1 MPGEDIIITVEKEAL
16 LLQFLLQHL
25 KQKSRDNVKSMLRY
39 RQVWVDGR
47 VVSQFNH
54 PLRPGQLVTI
64 KKDRQT
70 DANLNRY
77 FRIVFEDEHIVVI
90 DKQAGLLS
98 ISAGSEHLTA
108 YGLLSSYLKQKDPA
122 GKIFVVHRL
131 DRDTSGVMMFA
142 KSEQVQTLL
151 QKAWQTGIR
160 ERTFMALVEGKVEKP
175 AGTIRSYLTESKAF
189 VVHSSKDP
197 DKGELAITHF
207 RTLKSNPD
215 YSLLEVSLE
224 TGKKNQIRV
233 HMQDI
238 GHSIVGD
245 KKYGANGNPIGRL
258 GLHASVLAFT
268 HPVSGERLR
277 FASDIPA
284 RFLRVF

>member
-1 MPGEDIIITVEKEAL
+1 MPGEDIIITVENEAL

-54 PLRPGQLVTI
+54 PLRPGQQVTI

-77 FRIVFEDEHIVVI
+77 FRFVFEDEYIVVI

-108 YGLLSSYLKQKDPA
+108 YSLLSYYLKQKDPA

-142 KSEQVQTLL
+142 KSEHVQTLL

-160 ERTFMALVEGKVEKP
+160 ERTYMALVEGKVEKP

-268 HPVSGERLR
+268 HPVSGEQLR
-277 FASDIPA
+277 FTSDIPA